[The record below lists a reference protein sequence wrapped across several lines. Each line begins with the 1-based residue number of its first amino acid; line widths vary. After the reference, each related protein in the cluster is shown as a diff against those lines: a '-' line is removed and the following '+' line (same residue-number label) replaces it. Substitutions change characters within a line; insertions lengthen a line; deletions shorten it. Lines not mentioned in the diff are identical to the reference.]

1 MSLRIRFIVLIFS
14 LFPFLSHAQMHEK
27 INPKYLTGQW
37 EAYWITHPD
46 AHLYDYGVFH
56 FRKSFQ
62 LDFTSSEFIIHVSA
76 DNRYRLFVNG
86 EAVCHGPAR
95 GDFSQWFYETIDIS
109 PYLKKGENTIAAMV
123 WNAGE
128 HRPKAQVSDKM
139 AFIVQGNSEKEQL
152 LNTGHGWKVIENKAF
167 RPILYK
173 DIDDRLFRQYYVA
186 GPLDSVVAKLYPYGW
201 EKTTFNDDNWLNV
214 RLLDRPSREHT
225 YHHKWI
231 MEPRQ
236 IPLLTSEYQRFKR
249 IPRST
254 LKFDTEKFIANQ
266 STITIPPN
274 TSATILFDNSVQTNG
289 YPELEVSGGKDS
301 KINIRYAETFILPG
315 LKKEHRDS
323 LQSELIGVNDV
334 FIPNGQSNIVFR
346 PLWSRTFRWLQ
357 LEIETDD
364 KPLVIED
371 LQYEYS
377 AYPTEIVAD
386 FVSNDPMLTK
396 IWDASIRTQKLSA
409 QETFV
414 SDLYWEQMQYLG
426 DTKVQGLA
434 YLFMT
439 GDERLYKLG
448 LEQFDNSRIPCG
460 LTQSRYPGDLVQVI
474 PLYSLVWVTM
484 VHDYWMYGK
493 DPEYVKQFI
502 PGIIDVLQWFENQMT
517 DNNLIPELPYWN
529 FIDWA
534 YMPRYN
540 EIINLG
546 DKREITIHSLFYSHT
561 LKKAEELF
569 EWAGKSYHAG
579 YYKDIRTKINTAVKT
594 HCYDEKK
601 GLYVDTP
608 SSKLF
613 SQHANVMAVLAGLD
627 NIEKEKDIM
636 KKVISDPDLVAVD
649 MYFHFFLGRAVRK
662 SGLGN
667 SYLQTID
674 PWKKFINLGM
684 TTFGEAVKDP
694 RSECHAWST
703 GPAFEFLS
711 TICGV
716 ESKAPGFQKIEIAPH
731 PGDLEQINGTIAHP
745 NGIIKVALTKNKK
758 GKLSGSIEIPENTT
772 GEYVYNGKSIKLI
785 GGQSTIIK

>member
-14 LFPFLSHAQMHEK
+14 LVPFLSFAQENEK

-37 EAYWITHPD
+37 EAFWVTHPD
-46 AHLYDYGVFH
+46 AHIYDYGVFH

-62 LDFTSSEFIIHVSA
+62 LNDLPSEFIIHVSA

-95 GDFSQWFYETIDIS
+95 GDFAHWFYETIDIAT
-109 PYLKKGENTIAAMV
+109 YLNKGKNTIAAMV

-128 HRPKAQVSDKM
+128 HRPKAQISDKM
-139 AFIVQGNSEKEQL
+139 AFIVQGNSNEEQI
-152 LNTGHGWKVIENKAF
+152 LNTGDGWKVIENKAYS
-167 RPILYK
+167 PILYK

-186 GPLDSVVAKLYPYGW
+186 GPLDSVVANLYPYGW
-201 EKTTFNDDNWLNV
+201 EKTTFDDEDWVNV
-214 RLLDRPSREHT
+214 RPLNRPSREHT
-225 YHHKWI
+225 YHQKWI
-231 MEPRQ
+231 MEPRK
-236 IPLLTSEYQRFKR
+236 IPLFTSEYKRFKR
-249 IPRST
+249 IARSD
-254 LKFDTEKFIANQ
+254 LNFDKEKFIDNHSA
-266 STITIPPN
+266 ITIPAN
-274 TSATILFDNSVQTNG
+274 TKATILFDNGIQTNG
-289 YPELEVSGGKDS
+289 YPELMVSGGEGS

-323 LQSELIGVNDV
+323 LQAELIGVNDV
-334 FIPNGQSNIVFR
+334 FIPSGQSNIVFR
-346 PLWSRTFRWLQ
+346 PLWTRTFRWLQ
-357 LEIETDD
+357 LEIETGDN
-364 KPLVIED
+364 PLVVED
-371 LQYEYS
+371 FQFEYA
-377 AYPTEIVAD
+377 AYPTEVIASFD
-386 FVSNDPMLTK
+386 SSDPMLSK

-414 SDLYWEQMQYLG
+414 SDLYWEQMQYIG

-448 LEQFDNSRIPCG
+448 LEQFDQSRIPCG
-460 LTQSRYPGDLVQVI
+460 LTQSRYPGDLEQVI
-474 PLYSLVWVTM
+474 PLYSLIWVTM

-493 DPEYVKQFI
+493 DPDYVKQFI
-502 PGIIDVLQWFENQMT
+502 PGIIGVLQWFEDQMT
-517 DNNLIPELPYWN
+517 DNNLIPETPYWN

-540 EIINLG
+540 EIIRRG
-546 DKREITIHSLFYSHT
+546 GKKEISIHSLTFSYA
-561 LKKAEELF
+561 LKNAEELF
-569 EWAGKSYHAG
+569 AWAGESYYAEH
-579 YYKDIRTKINTAVKT
+579 YKDVRTKINTAVKAN
-594 HCYDEKK
+594 CYDEQK

-608 SSKLF
+608 SSNLY
-613 SQHANVMAVLAGLD
+613 SQHTNLLAVLAGLD
-627 NIEKEKDIM
+627 SQEEEKEIM
-636 KKVISDPDLVAVD
+636 KKVISDPELVAVD
-649 MYFHFFLGRAVRK
+649 MYFHFFLGRAIRK

-667 SYLQTID
+667 SYLQTIE

-684 TTFGEAVKDP
+684 TTFGEAVENP

-711 TICGV
+711 TVCGV

-745 NGIIKVALTKNKK
+745 NGLIKVALTKNKK
-758 GKLSGSIEIPENTT
+758 GKLKGRIEIPENTT
-772 GEYVYNGKSIKLI
+772 GEYVYDGKSIKLI